1 MQVFRCNAAERG
13 KAGTPVALG
22 KTSALTA
29 LGNSAYRV
37 VTAMQSVV
45 SLIQLGVG
53 NEYKYE

>member
-1 MQVFRCNAAERG
+1 VTVGFIGAIRVILQAKVFRCNAAERG

-37 VTAMQSVV
+37 VTAMQ
-45 SLIQLGVG
+45 
-53 NEYKYE
+53 